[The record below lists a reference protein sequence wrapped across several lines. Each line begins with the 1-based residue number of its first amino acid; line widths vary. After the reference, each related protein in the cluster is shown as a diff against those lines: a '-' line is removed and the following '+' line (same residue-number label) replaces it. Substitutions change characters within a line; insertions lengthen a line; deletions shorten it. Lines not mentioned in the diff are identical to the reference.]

1 LAEHRGHAFLRTYRY
16 RRVVAEPQVGFAVP
30 AEEGSEWRD
39 GERQGF
45 RIRNAQIGKSGVRAV
60 DTRSM
65 GEREGRAGHFRGC
78 ATDKT
83 PSLGSV
89 NLHVLPAGAIQTNA
103 YLLTAPERGEAVLI
117 DAPGDVWADVE
128 PILKKETCT
137 LTELWLTHG
146 HWDHTQG
153 GAAVVRATGAKVR
166 AHRED
171 RDLIE
176 TPEIMERFM
185 GEKLGLEPVP
195 VDHWV
200 VQGERLTALGCD
212 VEVRHVPGHCPGN
225 VLFYFAATGAVFV
238 GDALFSGS
246 VGRSDLPGGDFEV
259 LAQSIRGQIYTLPE
273 KTVVFPGHG
282 PKTTVA
288 HERASNPYVRG

>member
-1 LAEHRGHAFLRTYRY
+1 MLITGRY
-16 RRVVAEPQVGFAVP
+16 RRVVAEPQVGFA
-30 AEEGSEWRD
+30 ARAKEGTEWRD
-39 GERQGF
+39 RDRRGF
-45 RIRNAQIGKSGVRAV
+45 RIRNARMGKSGSGEWIRG
-60 DTRSM
+60 RS
-65 GEREGRAGHFRGC
+65 GSAGCFRGC
-78 ATDKT
+78 AADKT

-89 NLHVLPAGAIQTNA
+89 NLYVLPAGAIQTNA

-117 DAPGDVWADVE
+117 DAPGEVWADVE
-128 PILKKETCT
+128 PILKKEKCT

-171 RDLIE
+171 RNLIE

-185 GEKLGLEPVP
+185 CEKLGLEPVP

-225 VLFYFAATGAVFV
+225 VLFYFAATGSVFV